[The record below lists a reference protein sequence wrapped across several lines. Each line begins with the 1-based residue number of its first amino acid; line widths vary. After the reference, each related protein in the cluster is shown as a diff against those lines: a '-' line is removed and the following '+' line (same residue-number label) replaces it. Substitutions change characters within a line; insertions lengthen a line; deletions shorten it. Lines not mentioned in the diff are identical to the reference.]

1 MNSAVTSINS
11 LDTYFQGCLE
21 SQERGL
27 SGQSEGKVGT

>member
-1 MNSAVTSINS
+1 MNSTVTSINS

-27 SGQSEGKVGT
+27 SGQCEGKVGT